1 MKKIKLLI
9 TSAALLVGGG
19 LLASSSNNI
28 MKANAAEEAQPIVF
42 DTTAYGN
49 QSSYG
54 EFTFG
59 NKWMTTSFGGGN
71 NYTLGA
77 NKSSQASSNTFD
89 TYSSCFS
96 NIGELSDYKYSVAI
110 FNLTG
115 NELQNIYK
123 LEMSSTKLANSTS
136 VDVLFATSNTYLGN
150 YELEAKT
157 TITSSNLSSFTIELN
172 EPSENDYY
180 SIIFATSSSYFRLDS
195 FKANIYT
202 KVIKYNVNF
211 YDGDSLISTETVND
225 GETVDFSLVNAEK
238 DGYVFDGWYEDPS
251 FTIAYDENAPVT
263 GDLNLY
269 AHYIAH
275 EDLTS
280 GEIFASETTKTSL
293 VASTNKKQSILK
305 NTINYANFGENF
317 VFNGESKLSSLGF
330 DEKWTYESKDNGSN
344 YYPTIYA
351 SDDTLR
357 FYKNGTF
364 VKFNYMGIIHSIAFS
379 NTAGLDNFTIS
390 GDDGIEVKGDNG
402 KYTFENG
409 TSSIKILN
417 NANDTIKL
425 YGNFSIEYEDMI
437 TVPTN
442 ASIRFGA
449 TLDSKIY
456 DETAKYGV
464 VFGLAGEDLNTLAE
478 GKTTIDELA
487 LPYQEVNH
495 DTIAKVD
502 EEGALEES
510 DTPETAQYFQYAI
523 VVNNML
529 AHIDEEITAACYMQ
543 TTDGLYVMDEVT
555 YSLRSLAQ
563 KYIDEHVADE
573 SIDVLNAIVAYQA

>member
-1 MKKIKLLI
+1 
-9 TSAALLVGGG
+9 
-19 LLASSSNNI
+19 
-28 MKANAAEEAQPIVF
+28 MKANAAEGDVITTFDSNTVVSGSGYQEYSNDSWIV
-42 DTTAYGN
+42 TC
-49 QSSYG
+49 
-54 EFTFG
+54 
-59 NKWMTTSFGGGN
+59 GGN
-71 NYTLGA
+71 NKSVGSNSKSA
-77 NKSSQASSNTFD
+77 NKLTLTEDYASIGKNISLSSKTAAVISKEPIANVGKIILSRDAVNTSGSDDD
-89 TYSSCFS
+89 TSY
-96 NIGELSDYKYSVAI
+96 YVV
-110 FNLTG
+110 
-115 NELQNIYK
+115 
-123 LEMSSTKLANSTS
+123 SSTSKY
-136 VDVLFATSNTYLGN
+136 D
-150 YELEAKT
+150 
-157 TITSSNLSSFTIELN
+157 TSSADYQIVASGIFIEGVDISIDIDD
-172 EPSENDYY
+172 SESKYY
-180 SIIFATSSSYFRLDS
+180 SIVFTADGWFRLDNVVAS
-195 FKANIYT
+195 FREGPDQST
-202 KVIKYNVNF
+202 KYNVNF
-211 YDGDSLISTETVND
+211 YDGDSLIFTEAVND
-225 GETVDFSLVNAEK
+225 GDSVDFSLVDTEK
-238 DGYVFDGWYEDPS
+238 EGYIFKGWYEDPE
-251 FTIAYDENAPVT
+251 FNIAYDEDAPVT
-263 GDLNLY
+263 SDLNLY

-317 VFNGESKLSSLGF
+317 IFNGESKLSSLGF

-379 NTAGLDNFTIS
+379 NTTGLDNFTIS

-478 GKTTIDELA
+478 GKKTIDELA
-487 LPYQEVNH
+487 LPYREVDH
-495 DTIAKVD
+495 GTLAKVD

-510 DTPETAQYFQYAI
+510 DTPETAPFFQYAI

-543 TTDGLYVMDEVT
+543 TTEGLYVMNEVT

-563 KYIDEHVADE
+563 KYIDDHVVDE
-573 SIDVLNAIVAYQA
+573 SIDVLNAIVGYQA

>member
-1 MKKIKLLI
+1 
-9 TSAALLVGGG
+9 
-19 LLASSSNNI
+19 
-28 MKANAAEEAQPIVF
+28 MKANAAEGDVITTFDSDTVVSNSGYQEYSNDSWIV
-42 DTTAYGN
+42 TC
-49 QSSYG
+49 
-54 EFTFG
+54 
-59 NKWMTTSFGGGN
+59 GGN
-71 NYTLGA
+71 NKSVGSNSGNSSKLTLSGDYASIGKNISLSSKTAAVISKEPIA
-77 NKSSQASSNTFD
+77 NV
-89 TYSSCFS
+89 
-96 NIGELSDYKYSVAI
+96 G
-110 FNLTG
+110 NLILTR
-115 NELQNIYK
+115 
-123 LEMSSTKLANSTS
+123 SSTGAGSYDSSKYF
-136 VDVLFATSNTYLGN
+136 VLSS
-150 YELEAKT
+150 T
-157 TITSSNLSSFTIELN
+157 TIYSDSTADYQLVSEGSFSSTDIEIPVN
-172 EPSENDYY
+172 IVDAKYY
-180 SIIFATSSSYFRLDS
+180 AIVFTSSSWFRLDDVVAS
-195 FKANIYT
+195 FKEGPDQST
-202 KVIKYNVNF
+202 KYNVNF
-211 YDGDSLISTETVND
+211 YDGDSLIFTEAVKD
-225 GETVDFSLVNAEK
+225 GDSVDFSLVDTEK
-238 DGYVFDGWYEDPS
+238 EGYIFEGWYEDPE
-251 FTIAYDENAPVT
+251 FNIAYDEDAPVT
-263 GDLNLY
+263 SDLNLY

-317 VFNGESKLSSLGF
+317 IFNGESKLSSLGF

-344 YYPTIYA
+344 TYPTIYA

-379 NTAGLDNFTIS
+379 NTTGLDNFTIS

-456 DETAKYGV
+456 DETAEYGV

-543 TTDGLYVMDEVT
+543 TTDGLYVMNEVT

-573 SIDVLNAIVAYQA
+573 SIDVLNAIVNYQA